1 MKYKSNLATFNHI
14 IIILQKGHWGPVYR
28 MLSPLEFNS
37 RLRCLDIGGV
47 GRGVAYALGHANM
60 PGEVT
65 RRAALR
71 GDGLSKMSKLA

>member
-1 MKYKSNLATFNHI
+1 MGYCGLFYNHF
-14 IIILQKGHWGPVYR
+14 QP
-28 MLSPLEFNS
+28 PLIWHTS
-37 RLRCLDIGGV
+37 RCLDIREV

>member
-1 MKYKSNLATFNHI
+1 MLTPPSLHI
-14 IIILQKGHWGPVYR
+14 IVRW
-28 MLSPLEFNS
+28 
-37 RLRCLDIGGV
+37 LDIGEV
-47 GRGVAYALGHANM
+47 GRGVAYAPGHANM

>member
-1 MKYKSNLATFNHI
+1 MYCGVITVW
-14 IIILQKGHWGPVYR
+14 QP
-28 MLSPLEFNS
+28 PLLYNG
-37 RLRCLDIGGV
+37 LVRCLDIGEV

>member
-1 MKYKSNLATFNHI
+1 MPIFWHVNDRFKSMYCGLVTEW
-14 IIILQKGHWGPVYR
+14 QP
-28 MLSPLEFNS
+28 PLLYNG
-37 RLRCLDIGGV
+37 LVRCLDIGEV

>member
-1 MKYKSNLATFNHI
+1 MVDC
-14 IIILQKGHWGPVYR
+14 GPVIVRAPTLLYKG
-28 MLSPLEFNS
+28 LV
-37 RLRCLDIGGV
+37 RCLDIGEV
-47 GRGVAYALGHANM
+47 GRGLAYALGHANM

>member
-1 MKYKSNLATFNHI
+1 M
-14 IIILQKGHWGPVYR
+14 
-28 MLSPLEFNS
+28 PLTLYFTS
-37 RLRCLDIGGV
+37 RLRCLDIGEV

>member
-1 MKYKSNLATFNHI
+1 MPIFGLRNDRFKTSHCGLVSEPRPPLPHI
-14 IIILQKGHWGPVYR
+14 VIV
-28 MLSPLEFNS
+28 
-37 RLRCLDIGGV
+37 RCLDIGGV
-47 GRGVAYALGHANM
+47 GRGVAYALGHANV

>member
-1 MKYKSNLATFNHI
+1 VPWPTHPENVI
-14 IIILQKGHWGPVYR
+14 V
-28 MLSPLEFNS
+28 
-37 RLRCLDIGGV
+37 RCLDIGGV

>member
-1 MKYKSNLATFNHI
+1 MAIFRHRMGRAKKQHCGAFLVCFATLANNGLI
-14 IIILQKGHWGPVYR
+14 
-28 MLSPLEFNS
+28 
-37 RLRCLDIGGV
+37 RCLDIWEV

>member
-1 MKYKSNLATFNHI
+1 MVDCGSFLVRAPTLLYKGL
-14 IIILQKGHWGPVYR
+14 V
-28 MLSPLEFNS
+28 
-37 RLRCLDIGGV
+37 RCFDIGEV
-47 GRGVAYALGHANM
+47 GRGLAYALGHANM

>member
-1 MKYKSNLATFNHI
+1 MAISTTTPTASKHCLPR
-14 IIILQKGHWGPVYR
+14 W
-28 MLSPLEFNS
+28 
-37 RLRCLDIGGV
+37 LDIGGV

>member
-1 MKYKSNLATFNHI
+1 MPIFWHRNDGFKTHDCEV
-14 IIILQKGHWGPVYR
+14 VYEWQP
-28 MLSPLEFNS
+28 PLPHNVIV
-37 RLRCLDIGGV
+37 RCLDIGEV

>member
-1 MKYKSNLATFNHI
+1 MKGCGSVCEWH
-14 IIILQKGHWGPVYR
+14 P
-28 MLSPLEFNS
+28 PLLYNG
-37 RLRCLDIGGV
+37 LVRCLDIWEV

-71 GDGLSKMSKLA
+71 GDGLSTMSKLA

>member
-1 MKYKSNLATFNHI
+1 M
-14 IIILQKGHWGPVYR
+14 
-28 MLSPLEFNS
+28 
-37 RLRCLDIGGV
+37 
-47 GRGVAYALGHANM
+47 VAYAPGHAIM